1 MRILPNNLIKDFLDR
16 LLVERQLE
24 QRRKNRTSL
33 AYGGLYKMPQ
43 CQGMKQPE
51 AFVNPLIPLTLL
63 MVEIDRASL
72 IKQDELI
79 M

>member
-43 CQGMKQPE
+43 CQEMKQPE